1 MIISASPFLFLNVK
15 KIGITGAIGSG
26 KTTVCKLFEQ
36 FGVPVYYAD
45 DAGKRLMNE
54 SAALKT
60 AIIDSF
66 GKDVYSESGELIPSV
81 LSQLVFGN
89 SKKLSLLNSLVHPA
103 VGNDF
108 QEWCETHK
116 SAPYILKE
124 AALMFESGS
133 NQSLDEIVCVTAPL
147 ELRINR
153 VMMRNGFSRSQ
164 VEERMQKQ
172 WSQERKL
179 AASNF
184 EIVNDGEHSLIEQ
197 VKELH
202 KKFSA

>member
-1 MIISASPFLFLNVK
+1 MK

-26 KTTVCKLFEQ
+26 KTTVCKLFEH

-54 SAALKT
+54 SISLKT
-60 AIIDSF
+60 AIIQNF
-66 GKDVYSESGELIPSV
+66 GNEVYTESGELIPSA

-89 SKKLSLLNSLVHPA
+89 SDKLSLLNSLVHPA
-103 VGNDF
+103 VGSDF
-108 QEWCETHK
+108 REWCELHK
-116 SAPYILKE
+116 ASPYILKE

-133 NQSLDEIVCVTAPL
+133 NQSLDAVVCVTAPL
-147 ELRINR
+147 ELRIER
-153 VMMRNGFSRSQ
+153 VMNRNGFSRSQ

-172 WSQERKL
+172 WTQEEKL

-184 EIVNDGEHSLIEQ
+184 EIINDGVHSLIEQ
-197 VKELH
+197 VSQLH
-202 KKFSA
+202 RKFTA

>member
-1 MIISASPFLFLNVK
+1 MK

-54 SAALKT
+54 SISLKT
-60 AIIDSF
+60 AIIQNF
-66 GKDVYSESGELIPSV
+66 GNEVYTESGELIPSA
-81 LSQLVFGN
+81 LGQLVFGN
-89 SKKLSLLNSLVHPA
+89 SEKLSLLNSLVHPA

-108 QEWCETHK
+108 REWCELHK
-116 SAPYILKE
+116 SFPYILKE

-133 NQSLDEIVCVTAPL
+133 NQSLDAVVCVTAPI
-147 ELRINR
+147 ELRIER
-153 VMMRNGFSRSQ
+153 VMNRNGFSRSQ

-172 WSQERKL
+172 WTQEEKL

-184 EIVNDGEHSLIEQ
+184 EIINDGVHSLIEQ
-197 VKELH
+197 VSQLH
-202 KKFSA
+202 RKFIA